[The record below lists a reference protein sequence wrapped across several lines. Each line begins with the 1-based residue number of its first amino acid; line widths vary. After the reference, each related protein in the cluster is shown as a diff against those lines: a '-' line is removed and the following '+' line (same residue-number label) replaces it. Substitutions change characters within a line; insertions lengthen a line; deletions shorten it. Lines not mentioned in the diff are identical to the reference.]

1 MSDTN
6 DILRKLAAQAGGEA
20 ALSALERALSSADGR
35 RAVSSLS
42 ASHEALLR
50 AAADRAA
57 SGDLSLPVRS
67 HAASP
72 PPRRA
77 QSSPTPCAAA
87 WEGRAVDN
95 DALSGLLNDPE
106 ALQNALRSV
115 SSLLGRIRCGRRTGR
130 RLPGRRPG
138 STASPGHH
146 RHHAERPR
154 RRPAGKAGAPE
165 RTAAVRRRGRRVP
178 VRPGAPP
185 RRHGRHGA
193 RRAGTARA
201 PRRRRRA
208 FCITVIWPRA
218 RRPPHPKR
226 RRFPRS
232 CHRCRA
238 LTATRSSRS
247 PPPFFC

>member
-57 SGDLSLPVRS
+57 SGALPVRS

-72 PPRRA
+72 PLRRA

-115 SSLLGRIRCGRRTGR
+115 SSLLG
-130 RLPGRRPG
+130 
-138 STASPGHH
+138 ASD
-146 RHHAERPR
+146 AD
-154 RRPAGKAGAPE
+154 GAPDAVSPADDPE
-165 RTAAVRRRGRRVP
+165 AQLLPVITGIMQSGRAAVRPEKRALLSAL
-178 VRPGAPP
+178 RPFVAEDV
-185 RRHGRHGA
+185 A
-193 RRAGTARA
+193 SQFDRALRLAGMAGMARA
-201 PRRRRRA
+201 ALGQLEHRA
-208 FCITVIWPRA
+208 EGGEHSV
-218 RRPPHPKR
+218 
-226 RRFPRS
+226 
-232 CHRCRA
+232 
-238 LTATRSSRS
+238 
-247 PPPFFC
+247 